1 MSAYGLLMRDFPA
14 GIALLGLV
22 AALAATI
29 STTSNAH
36 MGITSTLARD
46 IYQRFIRPNATPEAV
61 LQTSRILTL
70 LSGIVI
76 WLLCFYPGG
85 PYFLLGVSC
94 AMLGPTAFVFL
105 LGHRWTYITS
115 AGAFWSTLVGAV
127 AMLVYEILKLTGV
140 PVGSVHTVIIGTVIT
155 LPTVLG
161 VSFFTQ
167 QKPDGT
173 LAGDQSHT
181 VALSPD
187 QQRLLR
193 LIRTGYTTMVE
204 LSDFMALHA
213 VGCHRLITELE
224 RIGLIQR
231 WGSRGLDFFT
241 FALTAKGDA
250 HLSQFPNSPAGFV
263 TQDADSRTVL
273 EQLKHEAKNL
283 QTLST
288 TTGMAPSM
296 LSVVVNRLDQLGYVS
311 GSGIWQRTITLS
323 EKGRVLVSP

>member
-1 MSAYGLLMRDFPA
+1 
-14 GIALLGLV
+14 
-22 AALAATI
+22 
-29 STTSNAH
+29 
-36 MGITSTLARD
+36 
-46 IYQRFIRPNATPEAV
+46 
-61 LQTSRILTL
+61 
-70 LSGIVI
+70 
-76 WLLCFYPGG
+76 
-85 PYFLLGVSC
+85 
-94 AMLGPTAFVFL
+94 MLGPAAFVFL

-115 AGAFWSTLVGAV
+115 AGAFWSTLIGAV

-167 QKPDGT
+167 PKPAKPDST
-173 LAGDQSHT
+173 LAGDQSDS

-204 LSDFMALHA
+204 LSDFMALTA

-241 FALTAKGDA
+241 FALTPKGDV
-250 HLSQFPNSPAGFV
+250 HLSQLPDSPAGFV

-273 EQLKHEAKNL
+273 EQLKHEAKNI

-288 TTGMAPSM
+288 ATGMAPSM

-311 GSGIWQRTITLS
+311 GSGIWQRTIALS
-323 EKGRVLVSP
+323 EKGRALVSP